1 MALTTSSH
9 LPSLTPKKALLSD
22 RANSDNNITA
32 NTSVAT
38 PDHLLRTINAHSS
51 RMLTEL
57 FKEFAQVQRMVLF
70 NKVNQGL
77 NCRNTIIEAVL
88 TFSENIT
95 QPVIKTLIAKVYNQ
109 TKYNINKTFEL
120 NVMGARTPHL
130 LETLWGERVFTHN
143 TEEEHQEWLATLV
156 EYIMLHQAKKAYSRS
171 VRLTFSK
178 DAVSNLTQ
186 KNVAIFDAM
195 ITLVGMK
202 ELL

>member
-9 LPSLTPKKALLSD
+9 LPSLTPKKALRAD

-32 NTSVAT
+32 NTCVAT
-38 PDHLLRTINAHSS
+38 PDHLLRAINAHSS

-57 FKEFAQVQRMVLF
+57 FQEFAQVQRMMLF

-77 NCRNTIIEAVL
+77 NCKDTIIEATL
-88 TFSENIT
+88 TSSVNIT
-95 QPVIKTLIAKVYNQ
+95 QPGIKTLMAGVYNQ
-109 TKYNINKTFEL
+109 TGHTNESFEL

-143 TEEEHQEWLATLV
+143 TEEEHQEWLATLI
-156 EYIMLHQAKKAYSRS
+156 EYIMLHQASKPYTRS
-171 VRLTFSK
+171 LRLAFSK
-178 DAVSNLTQ
+178 DAISNLSQ

>member
-22 RANSDNNITA
+22 RANSDNNITV

-38 PDHLLRTINAHSS
+38 PDHLLRAINAHSS

-57 FKEFAQVQRMVLF
+57 FEEFAQVQRMMLF

-77 NCRNTIIEAVL
+77 NCKDTIIEATL
-88 TFSENIT
+88 TSSANT
-95 QPVIKTLIAKVYNQ
+95 SRPTIKTLMAEVYSQ
-109 TKYNINKTFEL
+109 TGRANETFEL

-130 LETLWGERVFTHN
+130 LDTLWGERIFTHN
-143 TEEEHQEWLATLV
+143 TEEEHQEWLATLI
-156 EYIMLHQAKKAYSRS
+156 EYVMLHQASKSYTRS
-171 VRLTFSK
+171 VRLAFSK

-195 ITLVGMK
+195 ISLVGMK